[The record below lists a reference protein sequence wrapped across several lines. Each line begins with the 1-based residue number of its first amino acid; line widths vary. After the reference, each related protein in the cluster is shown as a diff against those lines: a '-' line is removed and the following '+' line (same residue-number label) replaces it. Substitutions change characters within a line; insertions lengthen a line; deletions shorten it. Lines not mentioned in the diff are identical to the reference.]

1 MTQGKQTNYYFS
13 NFIEESNNLYI
24 PEPLTVW
31 KRSCSGIQGGM
42 AQMASSCDQFL
53 IIIIIIIYFSNSN
66 NVNNNNNDIS
76 KCWMTFAVT
85 VCFVFSSKHVD
96 CHHITG
102 QNLILIA
109 RFIAWL
115 SLEL

>member
-1 MTQGKQTNYYFS
+1 M
-13 NFIEESNNLYI
+13 ESNNLYI

-66 NVNNNNNDIS
+66 NVNNSNNDIS

-102 QNLILIA
+102 QNLILIV
-109 RFIAWL
+109 RFISWL
-115 SLEL
+115 SLE